1 MHATARVRTA
11 ARTILKRVVIRVQR
25 PARSLVPMN
34 REARPAESAAQPGPR
49 TGAQDWADEDE
60 VLETDI
66 AALKDLFAQR
76 DAQAAQFRRLK
87 DRLLGRG

>member
-1 MHATARVRTA
+1 
-11 ARTILKRVVIRVQR
+11 
-25 PARSLVPMN
+25 MN
-34 REARPAESAAQPGPR
+34 RETASSPPVPR
-49 TGAQDWADEDE
+49 TGTEDWDDGDE

-76 DAQAAQFRRLK
+76 DAQAAQFHRLK

>member
-1 MHATARVRTA
+1 
-11 ARTILKRVVIRVQR
+11 
-25 PARSLVPMN
+25 MN
-34 REARPAESAAQPGPR
+34 RETRPAASAPPAARGV
-49 TGAQDWADEDE
+49 TQDWDDGDD

-76 DAQAAQFRRLK
+76 DAQAAQFHLLK

>member
-1 MHATARVRTA
+1 MNFET
-11 ARTILKRVVIRVQR
+11 R
-25 PARSLVPMN
+25 PAFAPQ
-34 REARPAESAAQPGPR
+34 PALRAA
-49 TGAQDWADEDE
+49 TQDWDDGDE

-76 DAQAAQFRRLK
+76 DAQAAQFHRLK